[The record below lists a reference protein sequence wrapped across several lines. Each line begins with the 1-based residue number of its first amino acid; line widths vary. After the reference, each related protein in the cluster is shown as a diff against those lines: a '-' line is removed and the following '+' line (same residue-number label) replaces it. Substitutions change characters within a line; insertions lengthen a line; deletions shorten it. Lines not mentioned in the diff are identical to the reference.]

1 MLNSVV
7 IIGRL
12 TRDPEVRYTQS
23 GTAVCNFTLAV
34 DKRKKEDGADFI
46 DCVAWQKTAEL
57 VSQYLGKGRQC
68 AVNGRLQ
75 VRSYEDKDGN
85 KRKAVEVVA
94 ESVVFLGGAKEAS
107 SEPRQEEVFNEDD
120 IPF

>member
-12 TRDPEVRYTQS
+12 TRDPEMRHTQS

-34 DKRKKEDGADFI
+34 DRRKKEDGADFI

-94 ESVVFLGGAKEAS
+94 ESVVFLGGKEQN